1 MEIMK
6 EYRMTDKTERD
17 ARMPVVASRRQF
29 VLGTAAF
36 MACAALPFPVFA
48 APGAA
53 QQIADHFS
61 SVKTMMGEFV
71 QFGPRG
77 EQTGGK
83 FFIERPG
90 KLRFNY
96 EKPSPMRVISDGK
109 NVVIGNTKLKT
120 WDLYPLNKTPLSL
133 LLAERIDL
141 GNQMV
146 RDVKQ
151 EADLTTIVLGDRTIF
166 GDSTITLMFDPKT
179 YELRQ
184 WTITDMQKKGHVGN
198 DLQRPKRRAVRSER
212 LRDTLCRGAWSEA
225 RLKVLKRLT
234 VEKVARPDRFGRLF
248 LLRTVQIP

>member
-1 MEIMK
+1 MK
-6 EYRMTDKTERD
+6 EYRMIDRTERD
-17 ARMPVVASRRQF
+17 AGMPVLANRRQF

-36 MACAALPFPVFA
+36 MACAALPFPSFSA
-48 APGAA
+48 TNAA

-120 WDLYPLNKTPLSL
+120 WDLYPLSKTPLSL
-133 LLAERIDL
+133 LLAEKIDL
-141 GNQMV
+141 GNKLV
-146 RDVKQ
+146 RDVKE

-166 GDSTITLMFDPKT
+166 GDSTITLMFDPKNF
-179 YELRQ
+179 ELRQ
-184 WTITDMQKKGHVGN
+184 WTITDVQKKDTSVMIFNVQNGVQL
-198 DLQRPKRRAVRSER
+198 DPSVFEIPYSEVHSQN
-212 LRDTLCRGAWSEA
+212 RG
-225 RLKVLKRLT
+225 
-234 VEKVARPDRFGRLF
+234 G
-248 LLRTVQIP
+248 